1 MSENITAIK
10 EDVEKF
16 RNSQLTISSRELEIL
31 FLLSEGLSSKEIA
44 DQLYISYDTVRTH
57 RNNILKKTKFRT
69 LTQAVSYCIR
79 DGII

>member
-1 MSENITAIK
+1 M
-10 EDVEKF
+10 DFEKY
-16 RNSQLTISSRELEIL
+16 SATSKIISTRELEIL
-31 FLLSEGLSSKEIA
+31 NLLSEGLSSKEIA
-44 DQLYISYDTVRTH
+44 NQLYISYDTVRTH

>member
-1 MSENITAIK
+1 M
-10 EDVEKF
+10 DFEKY
-16 RNSQLTISSRELEIL
+16 SATSKIISTRELEIL
-31 FLLSEGLSSKEIA
+31 NLLSDGLSSKEIA
-44 DQLYISYDTVRTH
+44 NQLYISYDTVRTH

>member
-1 MSENITAIK
+1 M
-10 EDVEKF
+10 DFEKY
-16 RNSQLTISSRELEIL
+16 RATSMTISTRELEIL
-31 FLLSEGLSSKEIA
+31 NLLSEGLSSKEIA

>member
-1 MSENITAIK
+1 M
-10 EDVEKF
+10 DFEKYT
-16 RNSQLTISSRELEIL
+16 STSMVISTRELEIL
-31 FLLSEGLSSKEIA
+31 NLLSEGLSSKEIA

-57 RNNILKKTKFRT
+57 RNNILKKTKFKT